1 MVTQPTATNWIFIAL
16 LGIIWGGTF
25 MVVSVA
31 LEGYGPITVA
41 SARTALGAVA
51 MISVAVA
58 LGRPMPSRAV
68 LPYLL
73 IIGPTNTAIPYFLLS
88 WGQQHVPS
96 AFAGITM
103 AALPLFVLPL
113 AHFFT
118 DERLT
123 TRRLVGVLIG
133 FAGALWL
140 IGPSALRPGA
150 GIEGIA
156 QLACL
161 LAALFYAVSSILTRR
176 CPPIDPLTMGA
187 MTLLIGSIFLVPIM
201 LLTEGVPQWSGGISS
216 YAIVFLGIV
225 PTALAT
231 FLRTSVIRSAGAVF
245 MTLVNYQVPVWSLL
259 FGTLLLNE
267 DLPLRFYGALGLILI
282 GLATSQWQSL
292 RRVFGR

>member
-41 SARTALGAVA
+41 SARTALGAAA
-51 MISVAVA
+51 MIGVAVA
-58 LGRPMPSRAV
+58 LGKPMPSRAV

-176 CPPIDPLTMGA
+176 CPPIDPVTMSA
-187 MTLLIGSIFLVPIM
+187 MTLLFGSIFLVPIM
-201 LLTEGVPQWSGGISS
+201 LFTEGVPQWSGGISS